1 MDIFIEAMDYDSID
15 ELASLYV
22 KIYKKVNPR
31 EKWSIISAKK
41 FIKYF
46 YELCPDLFFIV
57 KLKEKIIAGMWGP
70 VKPWWNGNKAY
81 DLEIFID
88 DEYQGKGLSKLILF
102 HYFNVAIK
110 KYNINSVEAITF
122 NDREFPLSFYSK
134 ISLNKDQQLV
144 LLEGDVQEIITNL
157 KNQIE

>member
-1 MDIFIEAMDYDSID
+1 M
-15 ELASLYV
+15 L
-22 KIYKKVNPR
+22 IY
-31 EKWSIISAKK
+31 
-41 FIKYF
+41 
-46 YELCPDLFFIV
+46 
-57 KLKEKIIAGMWGP
+57 G
-70 VKPWWNGNKAY
+70 
-81 DLEIFID
+81 
-88 DEYQGKGLSKLILF
+88 LF